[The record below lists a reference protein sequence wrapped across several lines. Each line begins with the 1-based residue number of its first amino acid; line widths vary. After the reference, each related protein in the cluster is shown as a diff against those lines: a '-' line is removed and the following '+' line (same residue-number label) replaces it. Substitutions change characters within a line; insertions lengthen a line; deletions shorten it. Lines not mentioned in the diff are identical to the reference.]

1 MPPCGHDLPRAI
13 ARHYDLPLQVSSFFA
28 LLILSE
34 CITDQ
39 SVACLGVVDAR
50 GLAHKLRRGLKD
62 SPIKICSRRAV
73 GYWLDDDTRRVLAK
87 QFNIELG
94 VSV

>member
-1 MPPCGHDLPRAI
+1 M
-13 ARHYDLPLQVSSFFA
+13 HYDLPLQVSSFFA

-39 SVACLGVVDAR
+39 SVACLGQVEAR
-50 GLAHKLRRGLKD
+50 ALAHKLRQKLKGSD
-62 SPIKICSRRAV
+62 IKICSRRAV
-73 GYWLDDDTRRVLAK
+73 GYWLDDDTRRLLAK